1 MSQELRGEQSVGN
14 SQFYMI
20 RCVIAM
26 AHADGVVCDAEEE
39 HINNLINRMPFNA
52 EQKAT
57 LRHDLTEKQNV
68 SSLLAHINDPKY
80 RGQVVYF
87 ARLLAYKDGEMH
99 PNEEALLQRMHVTVT
114 DGLDMDQIRADVKNY
129 VDGQM
134 AVHEAEID
142 AQRPDGWMI
151 FGLLDRFML
160 WCGIDLMDE

>member
-57 LRHDLTEKQNV
+57 LRHDLTEQQNV

-87 ARLLAYKDGEMH
+87 ARLLAYKDGELH
-99 PNEEALLQRMHVTVT
+99 PSEEALLQRMHVTVT
-114 DGLDMDQIRADVKNY
+114 DGLDMDQIRADVNNY
-129 VDGQM
+129 VGTQM
-134 AVHEAEID
+134 ALHETNID
-142 AQRPDGWMI
+142 SQRPDTGL
-151 FGLLDRFML
+151 FGLVDRFML

>member
-20 RCVIAM
+20 RCVVAM

-39 HINNLINRMPFNA
+39 HIENLITRMPFNA

-57 LRHDLTEKQNV
+57 LRHDIKEKQNV

-87 ARLLAYKDGEMH
+87 ARLLAYKDGELH
-99 PNEEALLQRMHVTVT
+99 PSEEALLQRMHLTVT
-114 DGLDMDQIRADVKNY
+114 DGLDMDGIRADVKNY
-129 VDGQM
+129 VGTHM
-134 AVHEAEID
+134 AKHETDMD
-142 AQRPDGWMI
+142 AQRPDKGL
-151 FGLLDRFML
+151 FGLMDRFML